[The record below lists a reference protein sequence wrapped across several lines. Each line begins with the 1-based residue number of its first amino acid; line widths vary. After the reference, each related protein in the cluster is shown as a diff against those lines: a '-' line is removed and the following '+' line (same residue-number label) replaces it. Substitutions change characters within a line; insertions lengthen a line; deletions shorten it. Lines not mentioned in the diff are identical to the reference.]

1 MLIEL
6 SIFSI
11 IIIAYGIFITLAIFG
26 INKLN
31 HTSINQ
37 QSISSFPFISIVVS
51 VRNEAKNA
59 EVFINQIAKQNY
71 SKNKFELIVVDDL
84 SDDNT
89 VEVFRKQLESSD
101 INFNIVQQLN
111 HKGKKQNIT
120 EAIQL
125 AKGTIIIT
133 TDADVIYRH
142 ENWLKIIGSYFEVNN
157 PNLLIMPVD
166 FEEQSNPLTWFQI
179 TENIA
184 LTAINAG
191 FSGINKPFMCNG
203 ANLAFT
209 KCAFESVNGYSSHL
223 HISSGDDVFLL
234 EDLKKIDVKAI
245 HYSWQ
250 KEIIVKTKAVQ
261 VFDEFLSQRLR
272 WANKAKN
279 NSNIINVTFGFIV
292 ISANLIF
299 LALMVAGLKN
309 QPITPYLS
317 IFALTKLIFDFL
329 LLFLSSKIL
338 GKVKY
343 LLLLFPF
350 ETVYWLYALFVGF
363 GSLFFKPTWKGI
375 KIK

>member
-37 QSISSFPFISIVVS
+37 QSVSSFPFISIVVS

-59 EVFINQIAKQNY
+59 EAFVNEIAKQNY
-71 SKNKFELIVVDDL
+71 LKNNFELIVVDDL
-84 SDDNT
+84 SEDNT
-89 VEVFRKQLESSD
+89 VAIFIKQLEDSG
-101 INFNIVQQLN
+101 INFKIIQQLN

-120 EAIQL
+120 EAIRL

-133 TDADVIYRH
+133 TDADVIYRN
-142 ENWLKIIGSYFEVNN
+142 ENWLKKIANYFEGNN

-166 FEEQSNPLTWFQI
+166 FEEQSNTLTWFQI

-184 LTAINAG
+184 LTAISAG

-209 KCAFESVNGYSSHL
+209 KHAFDRVNGYSSHL

-250 KEIIVKTKAVQ
+250 KELVVKTKAVQ
-261 VFDEFLSQRLR
+261 VFGEFLSQRLR

-279 NSNIINVTFGFIV
+279 NSNLINLTFGFIV
-292 ISANLIF
+292 VSANLIF
-299 LALMVAGLKN
+299 LALTVAMLKN

-317 IFALTKLIFDFL
+317 IFVITKLIFDFL
-329 LLFLSSKIL
+329 LLFLSSKFL

-350 ETVYWLYALFVGF
+350 ETVYWLYALIVGF

>member
-11 IIIAYGIFITLAIFG
+11 IIIAYGLLITLAIFG

-31 HTSINQ
+31 QASINH

-51 VRNEAKNA
+51 VKNEAANV
-59 EVFINQIAKQNY
+59 EVFVNEIVKQNY
-71 SKNKFELIVVDDL
+71 SKTNFELIVVDDL

-89 VEVFRKQLESSD
+89 VEVFKKQLENSD
-101 INFNIVQQLN
+101 INFNIIQQVN
-111 HKGKKQNIT
+111 HKGKKQNIA

-133 TDADVIYRH
+133 TDADVIFRH
-142 ENWLKIIGSYFEVNN
+142 ENWLRKIANYFEVNK

-166 FEEQSNPLTWFQI
+166 FEEQSNTLSWFQI

-184 LTAINAG
+184 LTGITAG
-191 FSGINKPFMCNG
+191 FSGIGKPFMCNG

-209 KCAFESVNGYSSHL
+209 KNAYHTVNGYASHL

-234 EDLKKIDVKAI
+234 EDLKKVDVNAI

-250 KEIIVKTKAVQ
+250 KELIVKTKPIQ
-261 VFDEFLSQRLR
+261 VFGEFLSQRLR
-272 WANKAKN
+272 WANKAKY
-279 NSNIINVTFGFIV
+279 NSNLINLTFGFIV

-299 LALMVAGLKN
+299 LALTIAVLKN

-317 IFALTKLIFDFL
+317 IFATTKLIFDFL
-329 LLFLSSKIL
+329 LLFLASKFL

-343 LLLLFPF
+343 LMLLFPF
-350 ETVYWLYALFVGF
+350 ESIYWLYALIVGF
-363 GSLFFKPTWKGI
+363 VSLFFKPTWKGI
-375 KIK
+375 KVK

>member
-31 HTSINQ
+31 HTSINH

-51 VRNEAKNA
+51 VRNEAENA
-59 EVFINQIAKQNY
+59 EIFINQIAKQNY

-89 VEVFRKQLESSD
+89 VAIFKKQLENSGM
-101 INFNIVQQLN
+101 NFKIIQQLN

-120 EAIQL
+120 EAAQL

-142 ENWLKIIGSYFEVNN
+142 ENWLKFIGNYFEVNN

-166 FEEQSNPLTWFQI
+166 FEDQPNAITWFQI

-184 LTAINAG
+184 LTAITAG

-203 ANLAFT
+203 SNLAFT
-209 KCAFESVNGYSSHL
+209 KHAFESVNGYSSHL

-250 KEIIVKTKAVQ
+250 KQLIVKTKAVQ

-299 LALMVAGLKN
+299 LALMVAVLKN

-329 LLFLSSKIL
+329 LLFLTSKIL
-338 GKVKY
+338 GKLKY

>member
-11 IIIAYGIFITLAIFG
+11 IIIAYGLLITLAIFG

-31 HTSINQ
+31 QASINH

-51 VRNEAKNA
+51 VKNEAANA
-59 EVFINQIAKQNY
+59 EVFVNEIVKQNY
-71 SKNKFELIVVDDL
+71 SKTNFELIVVDDL

-89 VEVFRKQLESSD
+89 VEVFKKQLESSD
-101 INFNIVQQLN
+101 INFNIIQQVN
-111 HKGKKQNIT
+111 HKGKKQNIA

-133 TDADVIYRH
+133 TDADVIFRH
-142 ENWLKIIGSYFEVNN
+142 ENWLRKIANYFEVNK

-166 FEEQSNPLTWFQI
+166 FEEQSNTLSWFQI

-184 LTAINAG
+184 LTGITAG

-209 KCAFESVNGYSSHL
+209 KNAYHTVNGYASHL

-234 EDLKKIDVKAI
+234 EDLKKVDVKAI

-250 KEIIVKTKAVQ
+250 KELIVKTKPIQ
-261 VFDEFLSQRLR
+261 VFGEFLSQRLR
-272 WANKAKN
+272 WANKAKY
-279 NSNIINVTFGFIV
+279 NSNLINVTFGFIV

-299 LALMVAGLKN
+299 LALTIAMLKN

-317 IFALTKLIFDFL
+317 IFAITKLIFDFL
-329 LLFLSSKIL
+329 LLFLASKFL

-343 LLLLFPF
+343 LMLLFPF
-350 ETVYWLYALFVGF
+350 ESVYWLYALIVGF

-375 KIK
+375 KVK